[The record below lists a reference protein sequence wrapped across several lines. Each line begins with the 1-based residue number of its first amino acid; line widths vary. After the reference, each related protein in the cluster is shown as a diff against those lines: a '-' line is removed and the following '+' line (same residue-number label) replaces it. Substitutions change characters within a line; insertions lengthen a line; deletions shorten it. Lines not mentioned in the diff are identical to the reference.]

1 MIWRAREMELRERSI
16 AEGIKIGEK
25 RGEKRG
31 EIRGE
36 QRGRQIGEK
45 KGIQKTREEMVCR
58 ALEKEKDIQRAAE
71 LLKIF
76 GFTYNEIEEIADKC
90 GCLREKGEGRSEG
103 TEKG

>member
-1 MIWRAREMELRERSI
+1 MVWQAHEMELRERSL

-36 QRGRQIGEK
+36 QRGRLIGEK

-58 ALEKEKDIQRAAE
+58 ALEKEKDLQRAAE

-76 GFTYNEIEEIADKC
+76 VFTYDEIEEIADKC
-90 GCLREKGEGRSEG
+90 GCLKEKGEGRSED
-103 TEKG
+103 TSKG